1 MKECVLVVSLLNRR
15 TAERQLEEQKRRIVR
30 QRDLIERLAENGQP
44 TDMAKDMLET
54 LQNTLSVMEVD
65 LRRYPPPS

>member
-1 MKECVLVVSLLNRR
+1 M
-15 TAERQLEEQKRRIVR
+15 R
-30 QRDLIERLAENGQP
+30 QRDLIEHLAENGQP
-44 TDMAKDMLET
+44 TDMARDMLET